1 MTLIR
6 QRKLGDWDSVL
17 EQIHKHLERLL
28 GPASVEVK
36 PE

>member
-17 EQIHKHLERLL
+17 EQLKNNLTGLL
-28 GPASVEVK
+28 GPSHTEVN
-36 PE
+36 P